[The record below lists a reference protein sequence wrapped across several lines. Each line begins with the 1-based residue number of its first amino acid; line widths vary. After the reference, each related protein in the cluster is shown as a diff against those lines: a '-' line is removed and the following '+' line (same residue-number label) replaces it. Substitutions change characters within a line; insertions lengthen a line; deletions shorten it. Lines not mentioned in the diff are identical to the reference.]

1 MINDDIQKQ
10 QSGDNSTNLQA
21 KSIVINQYSITTD
34 NAKTELLQL
43 FIENMPIL
51 RKIAFD
57 VAKKEPKN

>member
-34 NAKTELLQL
+34 NAKT
-43 FIENMPIL
+43 
-51 RKIAFD
+51 
-57 VAKKEPKN
+57 